1 MLCGAPW
8 LCRGGQGV
16 PDRGICK
23 PLVPGAGGHPAGQ
36 HGSHRPV
43 LPKPVLGAG
52 EGRGFTSEGDRG
64 EVGEGMFLHLGK
76 KCPTA
81 NGLIK

>member
-1 MLCGAPW
+1 MVCGAAG
-8 LCRGGQGV
+8 LCRGGQGL

-23 PLVPGAGGHPAGQ
+23 LPVPGAGGRPAGQ
-36 HGSHRPV
+36 HSSHHLV

-64 EVGEGMFLHLGK
+64 EVGEGMFLHLSK